1 MDAAEYRRSLAHI
14 LATRSVDVAATLE
27 RLGAA
32 ASDVAGG
39 VTVDG
44 VMIDVFVDQ
53 DGEGPFDVWARFE
66 GADAFELDRRF
77 DDERRLFGV
86 EWGELGWEPA
96 VPSRP
101 RGWSRDDLEE
111 TIVDVVAT
119 WLDALVP
126 SGPVDWEIGSAA
138 GTLDRR
144 PLGPSA
150 DRDGTGPRG

>member
-14 LATRSVDVAATLE
+14 LAARSAVVAATLE
-27 RLGAA
+27 RLGGA
-32 ASDVAGG
+32 ASDVAG
-39 VTVDG
+39 VKVDG
-44 VMIDVFVDQ
+44 VTIDVFVDQ
-53 DGEGPFDVWARFE
+53 DAEGPFDVWARFE

-101 RGWSRDDLEE
+101 RGWSRHDLEE

-119 WLDALVP
+119 WLDTLIS
-126 SGPVDWEIGSAA
+126 SGPLAWEIGSGT
-138 GTLDRR
+138 GTLDPR
-144 PLGPSA
+144 PVGPSV
-150 DRDGTGPRG
+150 DGNGIGSTV